1 VDLVDNGSDVLT
13 LADGKTLLLF
23 ETNFA
28 KEARN
33 RIDCWGKPLG
43 CSFGSILGIA
53 VWTKW

>member
-1 VDLVDNGSDVLT
+1 VDNGSGVFT
-13 LADGKTLLLF
+13 LADEKTLLLF

-33 RIDCWGKPLG
+33 RIDCRGKLLD
-43 CSFGSILGIA
+43 CSYGSILGIA